1 MQDVL
6 DLLIKLAFV
15 GVVIAIAFT
24 FLFGV
29 HRYNNSNMSPGLQ
42 EGDLLLYN
50 RMDKDY
56 VSGDVILLDYE
67 GQIQIQ
73 RVIATGGD
81 TVNITE
87 DGNVT
92 VNGGLPV
99 QKYVFTETD
108 AYEEG
113 VKFPYTVPEG
123 EVFVMS
129 DNRPGQTD
137 SRLYGSVKEA
147 DTYGSVMTVIRRRN
161 I

>member
-6 DLLIKLAFV
+6 DLVIKLAFV
-15 GVVIAIAFT
+15 GVVMAVAFT

-29 HRYNNSNMSPGLQ
+29 HRYNNSNMNPALQ

-67 GQIQIQ
+67 GKIQVQ

-87 DGNVT
+87 DGQVT
-92 VNGGLPV
+92 VNGGIPV

-113 VKFPYTVPEG
+113 IKFPYTVPQG

-129 DNRPGQTD
+129 DNRPDQED
-137 SRLYGSVKEA
+137 SRLYGSVRES